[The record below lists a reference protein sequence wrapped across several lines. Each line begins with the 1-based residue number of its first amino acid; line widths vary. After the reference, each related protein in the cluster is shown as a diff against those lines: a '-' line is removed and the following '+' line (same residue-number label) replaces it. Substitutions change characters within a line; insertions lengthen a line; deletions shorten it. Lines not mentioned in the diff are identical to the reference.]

1 MKEKKFSNFEL
12 VKGNVTKTIPEYLKN
27 NKHTKV
33 ALLHLDMDVYKPT
46 VAALNYFYRIMS
58 KDEYTQNNLI
68 TYIGNKRKLLN
79 HIENVVKD
87 IKQKLKKDLITS
99 FDGFS
104 GSGSVS
110 RLLKYHSSD

>member
-1 MKEKKFSNFEL
+1 
-12 VKGNVTKTIPEYLKN
+12 
-27 NKHTKV
+27 
-33 ALLHLDMDVYKPT
+33 
-46 VAALNYFYRIMS
+46 MS
-58 KDEYTQNNLI
+58 KDEYTQNHLI

-110 RLLKYHSSD
+110 RLLKYHSSELIVNDLEEYSYILNNCYLSNPPDEKVQKMSKSIIDSYE